1 MIGLHMV
8 DQLSEPDLDR
18 VILSLV
24 VDKGSGKFSRT
35 KEELARKWKWHS
47 RELLVEMF
55 NDEVMMAEAIFKAT
69 YLEDE
74 ENANNEEVVTPANKL
89 YLIGTKWGKK
99 VTREEGGKKTLI
111 EMIAKVLWRGYHDQ
125 AEVAIALLKNEDK

>member
-8 DQLSEPDLDR
+8 DQLSKPDQDR

-47 RELLVEMF
+47 TELLVEMF
-55 NDEVMMAEAIFKAT
+55 NDEVTMAKAIFKST
-69 YLEDE
+69 YLED
-74 ENANNEEVVTPANKL
+74 K
-89 YLIGTKWGKK
+89 
-99 VTREEGGKKTLI
+99 
-111 EMIAKVLWRGYHDQ
+111 
-125 AEVAIALLKNEDK
+125 